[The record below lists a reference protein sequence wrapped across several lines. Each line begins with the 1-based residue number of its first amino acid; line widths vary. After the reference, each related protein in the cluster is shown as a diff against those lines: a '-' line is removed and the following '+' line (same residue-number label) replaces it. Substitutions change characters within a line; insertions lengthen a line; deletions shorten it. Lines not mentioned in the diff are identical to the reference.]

1 METIV
6 RSSGL
11 SGFAPLVRKL
21 GQNPL
26 TLLSDAGIDV
36 ACLDNPDLYI
46 TYQSM
51 AKLLDLAATR
61 CNAPDFGFRLGERQD
76 LFILGALAPYLCS
89 QPSLADSFAIMQRNL
104 DFHVRGICFK
114 LISLQN
120 QHSIQLDFQP
130 EFITQTPVDQLTALT
145 ISNLTILL
153 GQLANNR
160 IKPAQI
166 LLATANPGVNSN
178 NDYGLGCAITFD
190 SSINQV
196 SYEGEIFALPVSINP
211 QLHQRLKDHWRYQSG
226 SVPRDGARLKISLEE
241 QIQRAI
247 FALLPNGNCRL
258 DNVAQLVGLS
268 PRVLQKR
275 LRASAKSFSQ
285 ILAESRF
292 KIAKQYLQ
300 HSTISV
306 TELSLNL
313 GFEDPA
319 VFSRT
324 FKAWTNQSPR
334 EWRRGYYQT

>member
-1 METIV
+1 
-6 RSSGL
+6 
-11 SGFAPLVRKL
+11 
-21 GQNPL
+21 
-26 TLLSDAGIDV
+26 
-36 ACLDNPDLYI
+36 
-46 TYQSM
+46 
-51 AKLLDLAATR
+51 
-61 CNAPDFGFRLGERQD
+61 
-76 LFILGALAPYLCS
+76 
-89 QPSLADSFAIMQRNL
+89 MQRNL

-114 LISLQN
+114 QISLQN

-247 FALLPNGNCRL
+247 FALLA
-258 DNVAQLVGLS
+258 VVG
-268 PRVLQKR
+268 V
-275 LRASAKSFSQ
+275 
-285 ILAESRF
+285 
-292 KIAKQYLQ
+292 
-300 HSTISV
+300 
-306 TELSLNL
+306 
-313 GFEDPA
+313 
-319 VFSRT
+319 
-324 FKAWTNQSPR
+324 
-334 EWRRGYYQT
+334 